1 MAFFNRLLLAV
12 DINPEAS
19 QLLERVRQTYGDDLE
34 RLHVVH
40 VIKHGLYD
48 AVGDFSEHQKDP
60 HVQRRADHTRLELRA
75 LLHKHGLCVPSE
87 RLHLAYGEP
96 ASEIKRMANALAAD
110 LVIVGSHTRSDGWL
124 PLPGATTNCVIQ
136 GINSDVVAMKA

>member
-12 DINPEAS
+12 DISPEAS
-19 QLLERVRQTYGDDLE
+19 QLLERVRQTYGDDLD

-48 AVGDFSEHQKDP
+48 VVGNCGEQFNNP
-60 HVQRRADHTRLELRA
+60 HVQRRADHALLELRT
-75 LLHKHGLCVPSE
+75 LLSRHGLCVPSE
-87 RLHLAYGEP
+87 RLHLAFGEP

-110 LVIVGSHTRSDGWL
+110 LVIVGSHTRSGGWL

-136 GINSDVVAMKA
+136 GIDSDVVAMKA